1 MNRAEPKTVA
11 ATEIKKFLKLK
22 PKLILTRALSAKKAM
37 KRLVSLL

>member
-11 ATEIKKFLKLK
+11 ATEIKKFLK